1 MCRKIGFFFFLT
13 VLKMEMVA
21 ENQRWVLPLLSGAWD
36 WVTGARGSRTWGT
49 LPWTTGKRLT
59 PFLLPVPL
67 RFPEAQVSPAP
78 SETSR
83 LGPRVRETEVWS
95 AAWLPASEPCRR
107 LRRPGEKECPG
118 CPLVLKKTLSS
129 LWKVPAPP
137 GSKGTGSAFALRGLS
152 SGSLHHLPLLPAGC
166 RQELTA
172 SPAGTDSQLNWPFGP
187 RVLSTA
193 RKP

>member
-1 MCRKIGFFFFLT
+1 MMYWVCRKIGFFFFLLT

-21 ENQRWVLPLLSGAWD
+21 ENQRRALPLLFGAWD
-36 WVTGARGSRTWGT
+36 WVTGARGSRAWGT

-67 RFPEAQVSPAP
+67 RFTEAHVSPAP

-95 AAWLPASEPCRR
+95 AAWLPASEPCPR

-118 CPLVLKKTLSS
+118 CPLVLKKKTLSS

-137 GSKGTGSAFALRGLS
+137 GPKGTGSACLLS
-152 SGSLHHLPLLPAGC
+152 EGSPPAVSTTFPSS
-166 RQELTA
+166 RQD
-172 SPAGTDSQLNWPFGP
+172 AGRS
-187 RVLSTA
+187 
-193 RKP
+193 